1 MQGEVWKVT
10 QSLSS
15 SRQDAEELCVVV
27 HNSAAPAPLDCYC
40 AKSSLNCALLDEQH
54 DSIHTCNEH
63 PLYL

>member
-1 MQGEVWKVT
+1 MQVEGRKVT

-15 SRQDAEELCVVV
+15 SREDAEELCVAE

-54 DSIHTCNEH
+54 DSIHACNVH
-63 PLYL
+63 PLHL